1 MRTESLVDRLSQ
13 ELRPVRRR
21 SVAREALL
29 LLLLGVVEV
38 AAFLGMGFMRPDMPV
53 ATEAPSFWWKLT
65 SMGLI
70 TVLGAGVA
78 ILSADP
84 ARSPRRGLRWILVC
98 IIAILASGWLID
110 AAANGFAGLVRRL
123 DWLQGLQCVWKMIV
137 LSIPPAIGLGGL
149 IRRGAPT
156 DRAGTALAAGLSS
169 AAWGA
174 FVFVF
179 ACPSDDPLYIAVWY
193 TVGCSIVTILGRAVL
208 IRLSRW

>member
-1 MRTESLVDRLSQ
+1 MRTDSLVDRLSQ
-13 ELRPVRRR
+13 NLRPVRRR
-21 SVAREALL
+21 SVRREALL

-53 ATEAPSFWWKLT
+53 AMEAPSFWWKLT

-70 TVLGAGVA
+70 AVLGAGVA

-84 ARSPRRGLRWILVC
+84 VRSPRRGLRWILVC
-98 IIAILASGWLID
+98 IVVIFASGWLID
-110 AAANGFAGLVRRL
+110 AAGNGLADLVRRL
-123 DWLQGLQCVWKMIV
+123 AWTQGLQCVWKMVV
-137 LSIPPAIGLGGL
+137 LSIPAAVVLGGL
-149 IRRGAPT
+149 VRRGAPT
-156 DRAGTALAAGLSS
+156 DRSGTALAAGLSS

-193 TVGCSIVTILGRAVL
+193 TAGCSIVTLLGRAIL
-208 IRLSRW
+208 MRLSRW